1 MEKLFYE
8 TALAG
13 RRGTSRGGFWFEE
26 FEESGVCENCDESS
40 DEGRVVDFM
49 GDQTGAQRHLR
60 EDEREFADL
69 READSY
75 AL

>member
-26 FEESGVCENCDESS
+26 FEESGVCENGEERS

-49 GDQTGAQRHLR
+49 GDQTGA
-60 EDEREFADL
+60 
-69 READSY
+69 
-75 AL
+75 